1 MPSIWIN
8 EMLQITCNVQ
18 HLKSQ
23 LPAVSVKLIELLLLS
38 SAHSVQL
45 TYCDWIEISRG
56 RQSTCC
62 VEIKEGSKDMKIKS
76 LTHDVAIDFIASYC
90 KAQASSDPSSTGSWG
105 FQHLLRCSCLAGEIS
120 ALRCFS
126 LEGFPHWPLNLCCL
140 IWQIFYHWHHDNQNC
155 FTWPLGLW
163 WQWLQMMKGHFWW
176 PLWGLDVLW
185 SLGSV
190 WCRATIVGTHGR
202 GSGCE

>member
-76 LTHDVAIDFIASYC
+76 LTHDVAIDFIASDC
-90 KAQASSDPSSTGSWG
+90 KAQAHPDPSSTGSWG
-105 FQHLLRCSCLAGEIS
+105 FQHLLEMLMFGWWDFCTGMSLSRRISTLASEL
-120 ALRCFS
+120 ALLDLTYSVTGTMIIRIA
-126 LEGFPHWPLNLCCL
+126 L
-140 IWQIFYHWHHDNQNC
+140 
-155 FTWPLGLW
+155 LGL
-163 WQWLQMMKGHFWW
+163 
-176 PLWGLDVLW
+176 
-185 SLGSV
+185 
-190 WCRATIVGTHGR
+190 
-202 GSGCE
+202 